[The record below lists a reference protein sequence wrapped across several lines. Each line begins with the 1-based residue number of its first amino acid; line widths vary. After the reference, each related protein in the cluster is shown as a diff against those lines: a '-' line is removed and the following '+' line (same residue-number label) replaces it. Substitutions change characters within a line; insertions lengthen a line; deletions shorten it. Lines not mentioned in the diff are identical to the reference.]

1 MRILSK
7 NQSYLNDELIEQ
19 LRNCVIKN
27 NKSGARKTRFFE
39 DEILYSKY
47 YGYSF
52 VYAYDFDTD
61 VDLECPFGGSNLR
74 NAWEDSAEIVKA
86 DASEHYEDNIKYD
99 DIGEHTFESFNYDGY
114 SINKVFS
121 FTELSSKPSVI
132 TFSVILVP
140 CYNDNIFDNVRIEDF
155 EIYSEDF
162 DLAKFSEDDFIKFVS
177 SLIKRFSR

>member
-1 MRILSK
+1 MKILSK
-7 NQSYLNDELIEQ
+7 IQSYLNDELIEQ
-19 LRNCVIKN
+19 LRKCVIKN
-27 NKSGARKTRFFE
+27 NKSGARKTRHFE

-61 VDLECPFGGSNLR
+61 VDLECPFGSSRLR
-74 NAWEDSAEIVKA
+74 DAWKESAEIVKE
-86 DASEHYEDNIKYD
+86 DASEYHAENSPYT
-99 DIGEHTFESFNYDGY
+99 HESFNYDGY

-121 FTELSSKPSVI
+121 FTERSSKPSVI